1 MPNVIFRQQTD
12 GLYAYIA
19 KRDLEAKVV
28 EVEFEDADNWGGRID
43 LANGQSYF
51 LKPQPQTPSFPVT
64 LRLSRATDE

>member
-28 EVEFEDADNWGGRID
+28 NIEFDSPDHWGGKIE
-43 LANGQSYF
+43 LANGQSWF
-51 LKPQPQTPSFPVT
+51 LTPQPRMPSFPIT
-64 LRLSRATDE
+64 LRLSRAAE